1 MSLLKL
7 GKTNLIWFGFALFVP
22 AGTLTA
28 LSQQE
33 AKVDKAGYSLFRPTP
48 RDLMRDLAADR
59 PDITESPYT
68 VDAGHF
74 QVEMDFLRA
83 TFDRDQSA
91 GGDLRSSVWEFGS
104 INLKV
109 GLLNRVDLQTVLE
122 PQIRSRREDRLTSTL
137 DKASGFGD
145 VQTRLKVNLWGNDSG
160 RTSLGIMPFVK
171 WPLSSSG
178 LRNGKTEGGLV
189 VPLAVDLGHSWS
201 LGIMTEV
208 DFVAD
213 GGGGHDTEW
222 LNTLT
227 VGRNLTSKL
236 GMYVEWTA
244 LTGSAPGFRWQ
255 GGMGVGWTYALG
267 KDVQL
272 DLGCNFGVTD
282 PAADFQPFTGMTFRF

>member
-1 MSLLKL
+1 M
-7 GKTNLIWFGFALFVP
+7 G
-22 AGTLTA
+22 
-28 LSQQE
+28 QQE
-33 AKVDKAGYSLFRPTP
+33 TKAQKAGYSLFRPTP
-48 RDLMRDLAADR
+48 RELTRELSADR
-59 PDITESPYT
+59 PDVTESPYT

-74 QVEMDFLRA
+74 QVEMDFLRV
-83 TFDRDQSA
+83 TFDRDRSA

-104 INLKV
+104 INLKL

-122 PQIRSRREDRLTSTL
+122 PGIRSRRKDRVTSTL

-145 VQTRLKVNLWGNDSG
+145 VQTRIKVNLWGNDSG

-171 WPLSSSG
+171 WPLPSSG
-178 LRNGKTEGGLV
+178 LRNGKTEGGLI

-201 LGIMTEV
+201 MGVMTEV

-213 GGGGHDTEW
+213 GQGGRDTEW

-227 VGRNLTSKL
+227 VGRDLTSKL

-244 LTGSAPGFRWQ
+244 VTGSASDFLWQ
-255 GGMGVGWTYALG
+255 GAIGVGWTYAIG
-267 KDVQL
+267 TDVQL

-282 PAADFQPFTGMTFRF
+282 SAPDFQPFTGITFRF